1 MPQSHQRHAEWTPS
15 RLIHWGNTLSEEVG
29 LLFEEILKTKPHPE
43 QGFRSCLGI
52 MRLAKV
58 HGEDRLKKACGR
70 ALALRAYS
78 YQRVKNI
85 LTHKLEAAGS
95 TVPEKGPDI
104 RHEHLRG
111 ASYYQPEKKGFFK

>member
-1 MPQSHQRHAEWTPS
+1 
-15 RLIHWGNTLSEEVG
+15 
-29 LLFEEILKTKPHPE
+29 
-43 QGFRSCLGI
+43 

-95 TVPEKGPDI
+95 NVPEKGPDI
-104 RHEHLRG
+104 CHEHLRG
-111 ASYYQPEKKGFFK
+111 ASYYQPVASRDTALADAREGRREGEPEKTASLNDSQSTIAPKDDTQGGDL